1 MIRVG
6 AIDNHP
12 VVLAGVGAALAQ
24 AAPDMSLVAIAGSVD
39 ELLAKAA
46 EATSGAGGHEG
57 PEGSGGSASAGGL
70 DVVLLDMR
78 IPDQPPAEESVARL
92 VEKDYVVL
100 LFTAEER
107 PVPVRRAIA
116 AGAAGLVLKVDPI
129 ETIAQAI
136 RDAVAGELACS
147 SQLAAMLLTDDAI
160 GTRLSIR
167 QIEIL
172 QAVSTGLPYR
182 LVARDLGISEVTV
195 REHLARAARSYRDGG
210 VDTGNVHGLISQAR
224 ADGHL
229 DE

>member
-12 VVLAGVGAALAQ
+12 VVLAGVGAALAKH
-24 AAPDMSLVAIAGSVD
+24 APDMALVAIAGSVD
-39 ELLAKAA
+39 ELLAN
-46 EATSGAGGHEG
+46 T
-57 PEGSGGSASAGGL
+57 PDGL
-70 DVVLLDMR
+70 DVVLLDLH
-78 IPDQPPAEESVARL
+78 IPGQPVAEESVAAL
-92 VEKDYVVL
+92 VARNIVVL

-107 PVPVRRAIA
+107 PMPVRRAIQ

-129 ETIAQAI
+129 QTIAQAI
-136 RDAVAGELACS
+136 RDGVAGELACS
-147 SQLAAMLLTDDAI
+147 GQLAAMLLTDDGLGA
-160 GTRLSIR
+160 RLSAR

-172 QAVSTGLPYR
+172 RAVSTGLPYR

-195 REHLARAARSYRDGG
+195 REHLFRAARAYRSGG
-210 VDTGNVHGLISQAR
+210 DDPGNVHGLISRAR

>member
-6 AIDNHP
+6 AIDDHP
-12 VVLAGVGAALAQ
+12 VVLAGVAAALAQ

-39 ELLAKAA
+39 ELLEKAA
-46 EATSGAGGHEG
+46 GQEA
-57 PEGSGGSASAGGL
+57 GL

-78 IPDQPPAEESVARL
+78 IPEQAPVEVAVARL
-92 VEKDYVVL
+92 IENGLVVL

-136 RDAVAGELACS
+136 RDVVAGELACS
-147 SQLAAMLLTDDAI
+147 SQLAAMLLTDETLA
-160 GTRLSIR
+160 TRLSTR

-210 VDTGNVHGLISQAR
+210 VDTGNVHGLISRAR

>member
-46 EATSGAGGHEG
+46 EQ
-57 PEGSGGSASAGGL
+57 SADGTAGL

-78 IPDQPPAEESVARL
+78 IPDQPPAEDSVARL
-92 VEKDYVVL
+92 VERDYVVL

-160 GTRLSIR
+160 GTRLSTR

-172 QAVSTGLPYR
+172 ESVSTGLPYR

-229 DE
+229 AE

>member
-1 MIRVG
+1 MSGVIRVG

-12 VVLAGVGAALAQ
+12 IVLAGVGAALAES
-24 AAPDMSLVAIAGSVD
+24 APDMQLVAIAGSAD

-46 EATSGAGGHEG
+46 A
-57 PEGSGGSASAGGL
+57 GL

-78 IPDQPPAEESVARL
+78 IPGQPAADETVAQL
-92 VEKDYVVL
+92 VAHDLVVL

-107 PVPVRRAIA
+107 PVPVRRAIE

-129 ETIAQAI
+129 TTIAQAI

-147 SQLAAMLLTDDAI
+147 GRLAAMLLTDDAL
-160 GTRLSIR
+160 GTRLSQR

-182 LVARDLGISEVTV
+182 LVARDLGIGEATV
-195 REHLARAARSYRDGG
+195 REHLARAARAYRLGG

-229 DE
+229 EE

>member
-12 VVLAGVGAALAQ
+12 VVLAGIRGALAES
-24 AAPDMSLVAIAGSVD
+24 APDLELVAIAATVD
-39 ELLAKAA
+39 ELLEQA
-46 EATSGAGGHEG
+46 
-57 PEGSGGSASAGGL
+57 PEGV
-70 DVVLLDMR
+70 DVVLLDLHM
-78 IPDQPPAEESVARL
+78 PGQPPAEELVERL
-92 VEKDYVVL
+92 VGLGVVVL
-100 LFTAEER
+100 VFTAEER

-129 ETIAQAI
+129 ERIAQSI
-136 RDAVAGELACS
+136 RDGFAGELACS
-147 SQLAAMLLTDDAI
+147 GQLAAALLTDASL
-160 GTRLSIR
+160 GARLSQR

-182 LVARDLGISEVTV
+182 LVARQLGISEVTV
-195 REHLARAARSYRDGG
+195 REHLARAARAYRDGG
-210 VDTGNVHGLISQAR
+210 VEIGNVHGLISRAR

>member
-12 VVLAGVGAALAQ
+12 VVLAGLGAALAEH
-24 AAPDMSLVAIAGSVD
+24 APDMVLVAIAGSVD
-39 ELLAKAA
+39 ELLS
-46 EATSGAGGHEG
+46 AT
-57 PEGSGGSASAGGL
+57 PEGL
-70 DVVLLDMR
+70 DVVLLDLH
-78 IPDQPPAEESVARL
+78 IPDQPVAEESVAQL
-92 VEKDYVVL
+92 VASNVVVL

-107 PVPVRRAIA
+107 PIPVRRAIQ

-129 ETIAQAI
+129 ATIAQTI

-147 SQLAAMLLTDDAI
+147 GQLAAMLLTDEGLGAHV
-160 GTRLSIR
+160 SQR

-172 QAVSTGLPYR
+172 RAVSTGLPYR

-195 REHLARAARSYRDGG
+195 REHLFRAAKAYRSGG
-210 VDTGNVHGLISQAR
+210 IDPGNVHGLISRAR